1 VLVAWFSQS
10 RLREALGHCFAAKWI
25 MTGMMIRNLL
35 LTSALFC
42 SMAASHAMAQSIR
55 TIESAPLQE
64 VGPWGAA
71 ALPLGL
77 ERLDSDL
84 WQGADPGTLALAFER
99 IGPDLRFPA
108 LQRLVRQAVFSGGSA
123 PVGDLDLARAR
134 FLAANRL
141 GPSEAATRLFQTVPR
156 LSADPALVNLAIDA
170 AFRAGRADEAC
181 GWVASPGLEDAN
193 SMSTSSSWLET
204 RATCYALNGEAAAAN
219 LSVDLARGK
228 GQTDTWLGRAVAAAS
243 GPVTNPPP
251 FRADS
256 GRALVLSMKA
266 QLKLPKALASSG
278 DPSALSA
285 LINWP
290 DFATLI
296 PAEEV
301 APLVR
306 RAAQTGVASP
316 AQEALLRISL
326 PKPAMPLLQATD
338 ATLDPQIEAAGPP
351 LLPPSPPIAETWAKN
366 LSQANTAQ
374 GRALE
379 ARLLKADLQN
389 LIETAPEEIPAMTLP
404 ILAEAA
410 LWAGDVRLAKALE
423 VRSPIPLSP
432 RQRLVLAMLDPVSG
446 DRPVQRHVEAATNPN
461 SQRQAIR
468 DALIAWSAGMP
479 TLGGLAAL
487 VQPGLPDTKAG
498 QAGMRTA
505 LTLASERG
513 SKGEVALLVGVAL
526 QGQEPASADAETVA
540 IAVRA
545 LRRVGLSMQAL
556 DLAREYLLAI
566 DMAVP
571 TRAAPAATPAVNTVT
586 AKPNPATATS
596 PSGLRTSAPAT
607 RQPKAIA
614 PASTAQSNQP
624 KPAPS
629 PRTLPASPAPKAK
642 TKAPSKP
649 SWTPPK

>member
-1 VLVAWFSQS
+1 
-10 RLREALGHCFAAKWI
+10 
-25 MTGMMIRNLL
+25 MMIRNLL

-42 SMAASHAMAQSIR
+42 SMTASHAVAQSIR

-84 WQGADPGTLALAFER
+84 WQGADPGTLAVAFER

-123 PVGDLDLARAR
+123 PAGDFDLARAR

-156 LSADPALVNLAIDA
+156 LSADPALLSLAIDA
-170 AFRAGRADEAC
+170 AFRAGRTDEAC
-181 GWVASPGLEDAN
+181 GWVASQGQEDAN
-193 SMSTSSSWLET
+193 TASSSWLET

-219 LSVDLARGK
+219 LSFDLARGK

-266 QLKLPKALASSG
+266 QLKLPKALASNG

-290 DFATLI
+290 DFVNLI
-296 PAEEV
+296 PADEA

-316 AQEALLRISL
+316 AQEALLRIPL
-326 PKPAMPLLQATD
+326 PPPTMPVAPVTE
-338 ATLDPQIEAAGPP
+338 AGTGPQIDAAA
-351 LLPPSPPIAETWAKN
+351 PPIAETWA
-366 LSQANTAQ
+366 QIIRQTNTAQ

-379 ARLLKADLQN
+379 ARLLKTDLQN
-389 LIETAPEEIPAMTLP
+389 LVETAPEQVPAGTLP
-404 ILAEAA
+404 LLAEAA
-410 LWAGDVRLAKALE
+410 LWAGDIRLAKALE
-423 VRSPIPLSP
+423 VRSPMPLSP
-432 RQRLVLAMLDPVSG
+432 RQRLVLAMLDPMPN
-446 DRPVQRHVEAATNPN
+446 DRPVQRHIEAATNPS

-468 DALIAWSAGMP
+468 DALVAWSAGMP
-479 TLGGLAAL
+479 TLGGLATL
-487 VQPGLPDTKAG
+487 VQPGLPDIKGG

-505 LTLASERG
+505 LNLAAERG
-513 SKGEVALLVGVAL
+513 SKGEVALLVGLAL
-526 QGQEPASADAETVA
+526 QGQEPASADAETLA

-545 LRRVGLSMQAL
+545 LRRVGLSAQAV
-556 DLAREYLLAI
+556 DLAREYLLAL
-566 DMAVP
+566 DMVVP
-571 TRAAPAATPAVNTVT
+571 TRAAAASTPAVNAVA
-586 AKPNPATATS
+586 AKPNLASAT
-596 PSGLRTSAPAT
+596 
-607 RQPKAIA
+607 QP
-614 PASTAQSNQP
+614 NQP
-624 KPAPS
+624 KPAPIA
-629 PRTLPASPAPKAK
+629 RTLPSAPEPKAK
-642 TKAPSKP
+642 AKAQSKP

>member
-1 VLVAWFSQS
+1 
-10 RLREALGHCFAAKWI
+10 

-42 SMAASHAMAQSIR
+42 SMPASHAVAQSIR

-84 WQGADPGTLALAFER
+84 WQGADPGTLKLAFER

-123 PVGDLDLARAR
+123 PAGDLDLARAR

-266 QLKLPKALASSG
+266 QLKLPKSLASNG

-285 LINWP
+285 LISWP
-290 DFATLI
+290 DFVTII

-316 AQEALLRISL
+316 AQEGLLRIPPL
-326 PKPAMPLLQATD
+326 PPPMSPAPATD
-338 ATLDPQIEAAGPP
+338 ATLGPQIEAAAPP
-351 LLPPSPPIAETWAKN
+351 PPPPPIAETWTKT
-366 LSQANTAQ
+366 LSQTNTAQ

-379 ARLLKADLQN
+379 ARLLRTDLQS
-389 LIETAPEEIPAMTLP
+389 LIETAPEQIPAMTIP

-410 LWAGDVRLAKALE
+410 LWVGDIRLAKALE

-432 RQRLVLAMLDPVSG
+432 RLQLVLAMLDPMSG
-446 DRPVQRHVEAATNPN
+446 DRPVQRHIEAATNPS

-468 DALIAWSAGMP
+468 DALIAWSAGTP
-479 TLGGLAAL
+479 TRGGLAAL
-487 VQPGLPDTKAG
+487 VHPGLPDIKGG

-505 LTLASERG
+505 LTLAAERG
-513 SKGEVALLVGVAL
+513 SKGEVALLVGLAL

-545 LRRVGLSMQAL
+545 LRRVGLSTQAV
-556 DLAREYLLAI
+556 DLAREYLLAL

-571 TRAAPAATPAVNTVT
+571 TRAAPTTTPAVNAATS
-586 AKPNPATATS
+586 KPNPASAAS

-607 RQPKAIA
+607 SQPKNLT
-614 PASTAQSNQP
+614 PVLTAQPNQP

-629 PRTLPASPAPKAK
+629 PRTLPPAPAPKAK

-649 SWTPPK
+649 NWTPPK

>member
-1 VLVAWFSQS
+1 
-10 RLREALGHCFAAKWI
+10 
-25 MTGMMIRNLL
+25 MMIRNLL

-42 SMAASHAMAQSIR
+42 SMPASHAVAQSIR
-55 TIESAPLQE
+55 TIESSPLQE

-84 WQGADPGTLALAFER
+84 WQGADPGTLKLAFER

-123 PVGDLDLARAR
+123 PAGDLDLARAR

-266 QLKLPKALASSG
+266 QLKLPKSLASNG

-285 LINWP
+285 LISWP
-290 DFATLI
+290 DFVTII

-301 APLVR
+301 APLLR

-316 AQEALLRISL
+316 AQEGLLRIPPL
-326 PKPAMPLLQATD
+326 PPPMSPAPATD
-338 ATLDPQIEAAGPP
+338 ATLGPQIEAAAPP
-351 LLPPSPPIAETWAKN
+351 PPPPPIAETWTKT
-366 LSQANTAQ
+366 LSQTNTAQ

-379 ARLLKADLQN
+379 ARLLRTDLQS
-389 LIETAPEEIPAMTLP
+389 LIETAPEQIPAMTIP

-410 LWAGDVRLAKALE
+410 LWVGDIRLAKALE

-432 RQRLVLAMLDPVSG
+432 RLQLVLAMLDPMSG
-446 DRPVQRHVEAATNPN
+446 DRPVQRHIEAATNPS

-468 DALIAWSAGMP
+468 DALIAWSAGTP
-479 TLGGLAAL
+479 TRGGLAAL
-487 VQPGLPDTKAG
+487 VHPGLPDIKGG

-505 LTLASERG
+505 LTLAAERG
-513 SKGEVALLVGVAL
+513 SKGEVALLVGLAL

-545 LRRVGLSMQAL
+545 LRRVGLSTQAV
-556 DLAREYLLAI
+556 DLAREYLLAL

-571 TRAAPAATPAVNTVT
+571 TRAAPTTTPAVNAATS
-586 AKPNPATATS
+586 KPNPASAAS

-607 RQPKAIA
+607 SQPKNLT
-614 PASTAQSNQP
+614 PVLTAQPNQP

-629 PRTLPASPAPKAK
+629 PRTLPPAPAPKAK

-649 SWTPPK
+649 NWTPPK

>member
-1 VLVAWFSQS
+1 
-10 RLREALGHCFAAKWI
+10 

-42 SMAASHAMAQSIR
+42 SMSASHAAAQSIR

-123 PVGDLDLARAR
+123 PAGDLDLARAR

-181 GWVASPGLEDAN
+181 GWVASPGLEDLN

-266 QLKLPKALASSG
+266 RLKLPKALASNG
-278 DPSALSA
+278 DPPALSA

-290 DFATLI
+290 DFATLV
-296 PAEEV
+296 PAEEA

-316 AQEALLRISL
+316 AQEGLLRIALS
-326 PKPAMPLLQATD
+326 PTPMPLAAATD
-338 ATLDPQIEAAGPP
+338 ATLGPEIEAAAPP
-351 LLPPSPPIAETWAKN
+351 PPPPPIAETWAKT
-366 LSQANTAQ
+366 LSLSNTAQ

-379 ARLLKADLQN
+379 ARLLKPDLQN
-389 LIETAPEEIPAMTLP
+389 LIETAPEQIPAMTIP

-410 LWAGDVRLAKALE
+410 LWVGDIRLAKALE

-432 RQRLVLAMLDPVSG
+432 RQQLVLSMMDARSS
-446 DRPVQRHVEAATNPN
+446 DRPVQRHIEAATNPS

-468 DALIAWSAGMP
+468 DALIAWSAGTP
-479 TLGGLAAL
+479 TRGGLAAL
-487 VQPGLPDTKAG
+487 VHPGLPDMKSG

-505 LTLASERG
+505 LTLAAERG
-513 SKGEVALLVGVAL
+513 SKGEVALLVGLAL
-526 QGQEPASADAETVA
+526 QGQEPASADAETIA

-545 LRRVGLSMQAL
+545 LRRVGLLTQAV
-556 DLAREYLLAI
+556 DLAREYLLAL
-566 DMAVP
+566 DMVVP
-571 TRAAPAATPAVNTVT
+571 TRAAPTNTPAVNAATS
-586 AKPNPATATS
+586 KPNPASAAS

-607 RQPKAIA
+607 SQPKAMA
-614 PASTAQSNQP
+614 PASSAQPNQP
-624 KPAPS
+624 KPATS
-629 PRTLPASPAPKAK
+629 PRTLPTPPAPKAK
-642 TKAPSKP
+642 APSKP
-649 SWTPPK
+649 TWTPPK

>member
-1 VLVAWFSQS
+1 
-10 RLREALGHCFAAKWI
+10 
-25 MTGMMIRNLL
+25 MMIRNLL

-42 SMAASHAMAQSIR
+42 SMTASHAVAQSFR

-77 ERLDSDL
+77 ERLESDL
-84 WQGADPGTLALAFER
+84 WQGADPGTLAIAFER

-108 LQRLVRQAVFSGGSA
+108 LQRLVRQAVFSGGAA
-123 PVGDLDLARAR
+123 PAGDFDLARAR

-156 LSADPALVNLAIDA
+156 LSADPALLSLAIDA
-170 AFRAGRADEAC
+170 AFRAGRTDEAC
-181 GWVASPGLEDAN
+181 GWVASQGQEDAN
-193 SMSTSSSWLET
+193 TASSSWLET

-266 QLKLPKALASSG
+266 QLKLPKALASNG

-290 DFATLI
+290 DFVSLV
-296 PAEEV
+296 PADEA

-316 AQEALLRISL
+316 AQEALLRIPL
-326 PKPAMPLLQATD
+326 PPPIMPVAPVTEATIG
-338 ATLDPQIEAAGPP
+338 PQIEAAA
-351 LLPPSPPIAETWAKN
+351 PPIAETFA
-366 LSQANTAQ
+366 QIIRQTNTAQ

-389 LIETAPEEIPAMTLP
+389 LVETAPEQIPAVALP
-404 ILAEAA
+404 LLAEAA
-410 LWAGDVRLAKALE
+410 LWAGDIRLAKALE
-423 VRSPIPLSP
+423 VRSPMPLSP
-432 RQRLVLAMLDPVSG
+432 RQRLVLAMLDPLPN
-446 DRPVQRHVEAATNPN
+446 DRPVQRHIEAATNPS

-468 DALIAWSAGMP
+468 DALVAWSAGMP
-479 TLGGLAAL
+479 TLGGLATL
-487 VQPGLPDTKAG
+487 VQPGLPDIKGG

-505 LTLASERG
+505 LTLAAERG
-513 SKGEVALLVGVAL
+513 SKGEVALLVGLAL

-545 LRRVGLSMQAL
+545 LRRVGLSTQAV
-556 DLAREYLLAI
+556 DLAREYLLAL
-566 DMAVP
+566 DMVVP
-571 TRAAPAATPAVNTVT
+571 TRAAAASTPAVNAVA
-586 AKPNPATATS
+586 AKPNLA
-596 PSGLRTSAPAT
+596 SAA
-607 RQPKAIA
+607 QP
-614 PASTAQSNQP
+614 NEP
-624 KPAPS
+624 KPAPIT
-629 PRTLPASPAPKAK
+629 RTLPSAPVPKAK

>member
-1 VLVAWFSQS
+1 
-10 RLREALGHCFAAKWI
+10 
-25 MTGMMIRNLL
+25 MMIRNLL

-42 SMAASHAMAQSIR
+42 FVAASPVMAQSIR

-84 WQGADPGTLALAFER
+84 WQGADPGTLKLAFER

-123 PVGDLDLARAR
+123 PTGDLDLARAR

-141 GPSEAATRLFQTVPR
+141 GPSEAVTRLFQTVPR

-181 GWVASPGLEDAN
+181 GWVASRGLDEAN
-193 SMSTSSSWLET
+193 ERSSSPNWMET

-219 LSVDLARGK
+219 LSVDLARSK
-228 GQTDTWLGRAVAAAS
+228 GQTDTWLGRAVAAVS

-256 GRALVLSMKA
+256 GHALVLSMKA
-266 QLKLPKALASSG
+266 QLKLPKALASSA
-278 DPSALSA
+278 DPTALSPI
-285 LINWP
+285 LNWP
-290 DFATLI
+290 DFETRVSKDEALLI
-296 PAEEV
+296 
-301 APLVR
+301 LR
-306 RAAQTGVASP
+306 RAAQIGVASP
-316 AQEALLRISL
+316 SQEALLRVPL
-326 PKPAMPLLQATD
+326 PAPTALPAPATD
-338 ATLDPQIEAAGPP
+338 PELGPP
-351 LLPPSPPIAETWAKN
+351 VDVAAPRLPQPAPPPPVAETWAKTFN
-366 LSQANTAQ
+366 QTTSAQ

-379 ARLLKADLQN
+379 ARLL
-389 LIETAPEEIPAMTLP
+389 IEELKSLVDTAPDQIPPLAMQS
-404 ILAEAA
+404 LAEAA

-423 VRSPIPLSP
+423 IRSPIPLSP
-432 RQRLVLAMLDPVSG
+432 RQRLVLAFLDPAAG
-446 DRPVQRHVEAATNPN
+446 DRLVQRHIEAAINP
-461 SQRQAIR
+461 SAQRQAIR
-468 DALIAWSAGMP
+468 DALIAWSAGIP
-479 TLGGLAAL
+479 TSGGLATL
-487 VQPGLPDTKAG
+487 VQPGLPDIKGG

-505 LTLASERG
+505 LTLAAERG
-513 SKGEVALLVGVAL
+513 SKGEVALLVGLAL

-545 LRRVGLSMQAL
+545 LRRVGLSTQAV
-556 DLAREYLLAI
+556 DLAREYLLAL

-571 TRAAPAATPAVNTVT
+571 TRPVPAPTPASQASA
-586 AKPNPATATS
+586 AKSNPVQTT
-596 PSGLRTSAPAT
+596 PTTGLRANTSAPSQSKTTSPAGAA
-607 RQPKAIA
+607 RPSQAI
-614 PASTAQSNQP
+614 
-624 KPAPS
+624 PAPS
-629 PRTLPASPAPKAK
+629 TRASAPKAEPKAK

>member
-1 VLVAWFSQS
+1 
-10 RLREALGHCFAAKWI
+10 
-25 MTGMMIRNLL
+25 MMIRNLL

-42 SMAASHAMAQSIR
+42 SMPASHAVAQSIR
-55 TIESAPLQE
+55 TIESSPLQE

-84 WQGADPGTLALAFER
+84 WQGADPGTLKLAFER

-123 PVGDLDLARAR
+123 PAGDLDLARAR

-266 QLKLPKALASSG
+266 QLKLPKSLASNG

-285 LINWP
+285 LISWP
-290 DFATLI
+290 DFVTII

-316 AQEALLRISL
+316 AQEGLLRIPPL
-326 PKPAMPLLQATD
+326 PPLMSPAPATD
-338 ATLDPQIEAAGPP
+338 ATLGPQIEAAAPP
-351 LLPPSPPIAETWAKN
+351 PPPPPIAETWTKT
-366 LSQANTAQ
+366 LSQTNTAQ

-379 ARLLKADLQN
+379 ARLLRTDLQS
-389 LIETAPEEIPAMTLP
+389 LIETAPEQIPAMTIP

-410 LWAGDVRLAKALE
+410 LWVGDIRLAKALE

-432 RQRLVLAMLDPVSG
+432 RLQLVLAMLDPMSV
-446 DRPVQRHVEAATNPN
+446 DRPVQRHIEAATNPS

-468 DALIAWSAGMP
+468 DALIAWSAGTP
-479 TLGGLAAL
+479 TRGGLAAL
-487 VQPGLPDTKAG
+487 VHPGLPDIKGG

-505 LTLASERG
+505 LTLAAERG
-513 SKGEVALLVGVAL
+513 SKGEVALLVGLAL

-545 LRRVGLSMQAL
+545 LRRVGLSTQAV
-556 DLAREYLLAI
+556 DLAREYLLAL

-571 TRAAPAATPAVNTVT
+571 TRAAPITTPAVNAATS
-586 AKPNPATATS
+586 KPNPASAAS

-607 RQPKAIA
+607 SQPKNLT
-614 PASTAQSNQP
+614 PALTAQPNQP

-629 PRTLPASPAPKAK
+629 PRTLPPAPAPKAK
-642 TKAPSKP
+642 TKALSKP
-649 SWTPPK
+649 NWTPPK

>member
-1 VLVAWFSQS
+1 
-10 RLREALGHCFAAKWI
+10 
-25 MTGMMIRNLL
+25 MMIRNLL

-42 SMAASHAMAQSIR
+42 SMPASHAVAQSIR

-84 WQGADPGTLALAFER
+84 WQGADPGTLKLAFER

-123 PVGDLDLARAR
+123 PAGDLDLARAR

-266 QLKLPKALASSG
+266 QLKLPKSLASNG

-285 LINWP
+285 LISWP
-290 DFATLI
+290 DFVTII

-316 AQEALLRISL
+316 AQEGLLRIPPL
-326 PKPAMPLLQATD
+326 PPPMSPAPATD
-338 ATLDPQIEAAGPP
+338 ATLGPQIEAAAPP
-351 LLPPSPPIAETWAKN
+351 PPPPPIAETWTKT
-366 LSQANTAQ
+366 LSQTNTAQ

-379 ARLLKADLQN
+379 ARLLRTDLQS
-389 LIETAPEEIPAMTLP
+389 LIETAPEQIPAMTIP

-410 LWAGDVRLAKALE
+410 LWVGDIRLAKALE

-432 RQRLVLAMLDPVSG
+432 RLQLVLAMLDPMSG
-446 DRPVQRHVEAATNPN
+446 DRPVQRHIEAATNPS

-468 DALIAWSAGMP
+468 DALIAWSAGTP
-479 TLGGLAAL
+479 TRGGLAAL
-487 VQPGLPDTKAG
+487 VHPGLPDIKGG

-505 LTLASERG
+505 LTLAAERG
-513 SKGEVALLVGVAL
+513 SKGEVALLVGLAL

-545 LRRVGLSMQAL
+545 LRRVGLSTQAV
-556 DLAREYLLAI
+556 DLAREYLLAL

-571 TRAAPAATPAVNTVT
+571 TRAAPTTTPAVNAATS
-586 AKPNPATATS
+586 KPNPASAAS

-607 RQPKAIA
+607 SQPKNLT
-614 PASTAQSNQP
+614 PVLTAQPNQP

-629 PRTLPASPAPKAK
+629 PRTLPPAPAPKAK

-649 SWTPPK
+649 NWTPPK

>member
-1 VLVAWFSQS
+1 
-10 RLREALGHCFAAKWI
+10 
-25 MTGMMIRNLL
+25 MMIRNLL

-42 SMAASHAMAQSIR
+42 SMAASHAVAQSIR

-64 VGPWGAA
+64 VGAWGAA

-123 PVGDLDLARAR
+123 PGGDLDLARAR

-156 LSADPALVNLAIDA
+156 LNADPALVNLAIDA
-170 AFRAGRADEAC
+170 AFRAGRAEEAC

-193 SMSTSSSWLET
+193 STSTSSSWLET

-228 GQTDTWLGRAVAAAS
+228 GQTDTWFGRAVAAAS

-266 QLKLPKALASSG
+266 QLKLPKALAISG
-278 DPSALSA
+278 DPSSLSA

-316 AQEALLRISL
+316 AQEGLLRIPRL
-326 PKPAMPLLQATD
+326 PPPMPFALATD
-338 ATLDPQIEAAGPP
+338 ATLGPQIEAAA
-351 LLPPSPPIAETWAKN
+351 LPPPPPPPPIAETWAKT
-366 LSQANTAQ
+366 LSQTNTAQ

-389 LIETAPEEIPAMTLP
+389 LVETAPEEIPAMTLP

-410 LWAGDVRLAKALE
+410 LWAGDIQLAKALE

-432 RQRLVLAMLDPVSG
+432 RQKLVLAMLDPMSG
-446 DRPVQRHVEAATNPN
+446 DRPVQRHIEAATNPS

-479 TLGGLAAL
+479 TLGALATL
-487 VQPGLPDTKAG
+487 VQPGLPDIKGG

-505 LTLASERG
+505 LTLAAERG
-513 SKGEVALLVGVAL
+513 SKGEVALLVGLAL

-545 LRRVGLSMQAL
+545 LRRVGLSTQAV
-556 DLAREYLLAI
+556 DLAREYLLALE
-566 DMAVP
+566 MVVP

-586 AKPNPATATS
+586 TKPSPASAAS
-596 PSGLRTSAPAT
+596 PGSLRTSAPA
-607 RQPKAIA
+607 
-614 PASTAQSNQP
+614 ASQP
-624 KPAPS
+624 KPATP
-629 PRTLPASPAPKAK
+629 PRTLPPSPAPKA
-642 TKAPSKP
+642 KAPSKP

>member
-1 VLVAWFSQS
+1 MLVAWFSQS

-42 SMAASHAMAQSIR
+42 SMPASHAVAQSIR
-55 TIESAPLQE
+55 TIESSPLQE

-84 WQGADPGTLALAFER
+84 WQGADPGTLKLAFER

-123 PVGDLDLARAR
+123 PAGDLDLARAR

-266 QLKLPKALASSG
+266 QLKLPKSLASNG

-285 LINWP
+285 LISWP
-290 DFATLI
+290 DFVTII

-301 APLVR
+301 APLLR

-316 AQEALLRISL
+316 AQEGLLRIPPL
-326 PKPAMPLLQATD
+326 PPPMSPAPATD
-338 ATLDPQIEAAGPP
+338 ATLGPQIEAAAPP
-351 LLPPSPPIAETWAKN
+351 PPPPPIAETWTKT
-366 LSQANTAQ
+366 LSQTNTAQ

-379 ARLLKADLQN
+379 ARLLRTDLQS
-389 LIETAPEEIPAMTLP
+389 LIETAPEQIPAMTIP

-410 LWAGDVRLAKALE
+410 LWVGDIRLAKALE

-432 RQRLVLAMLDPVSG
+432 RLQLVLAMLDPMSG
-446 DRPVQRHVEAATNPN
+446 DRPVQRHIEAATNPS

-468 DALIAWSAGMP
+468 DALIAWSAGTP
-479 TLGGLAAL
+479 TRGGLAAL
-487 VQPGLPDTKAG
+487 VHPGLPDIKGG

-505 LTLASERG
+505 LTLAAERG
-513 SKGEVALLVGVAL
+513 SKGEVALLVGLAL

-545 LRRVGLSMQAL
+545 LRRVGLSTQAV
-556 DLAREYLLAI
+556 DLAREYLLAL

-571 TRAAPAATPAVNTVT
+571 TRAAPTTTPAVNAATS
-586 AKPNPATATS
+586 KPNPASAAS

-607 RQPKAIA
+607 SQPKNLT
-614 PASTAQSNQP
+614 PVLTAQPNQP

-629 PRTLPASPAPKAK
+629 PRTLPPAPAPKAK

-649 SWTPPK
+649 NWTPPK

>member
-1 VLVAWFSQS
+1 MLVAWFSQS
-10 RLREALGHCFAAKWI
+10 GLREALGHCFAAKWI

-42 SMAASHAMAQSIR
+42 SMPASHAVAQSIR

-84 WQGADPGTLALAFER
+84 WQGADPGTLKLAFER

-123 PVGDLDLARAR
+123 PAGDLDLARAR

-266 QLKLPKALASSG
+266 QLKLPKSLASNG

-285 LINWP
+285 LISWP
-290 DFATLI
+290 DFVTII

-316 AQEALLRISL
+316 AQEGLLRIPPL
-326 PKPAMPLLQATD
+326 PPPMSPAPATD
-338 ATLDPQIEAAGPP
+338 ATLGPQIEAAAPP
-351 LLPPSPPIAETWAKN
+351 PPPPPIAETWTKT
-366 LSQANTAQ
+366 LSQTNTAQ

-379 ARLLKADLQN
+379 ARLLRTDLQS
-389 LIETAPEEIPAMTLP
+389 LIETAPEQIPAMTIP

-410 LWAGDVRLAKALE
+410 LWVGDIRLAKALE

-432 RQRLVLAMLDPVSG
+432 RLQLVLAMLDPMSG
-446 DRPVQRHVEAATNPN
+446 DRPVQRHIEAATNPS

-468 DALIAWSAGMP
+468 DALIAWSAGTP
-479 TLGGLAAL
+479 TRGGLAAL
-487 VQPGLPDTKAG
+487 VHPGLPDIKGG

-505 LTLASERG
+505 LTLAAERG
-513 SKGEVALLVGVAL
+513 SKGEVALLVGLAL

-545 LRRVGLSMQAL
+545 LRRVGLSTQAV
-556 DLAREYLLAI
+556 DLAREYLLAL

-571 TRAAPAATPAVNTVT
+571 TRAAPTTTPAVNAATS
-586 AKPNPATATS
+586 KPNPASAAS

-607 RQPKAIA
+607 SQPKNLT
-614 PASTAQSNQP
+614 PVLTAQPNQP

-629 PRTLPASPAPKAK
+629 PRTLPPAPAPKAK

-649 SWTPPK
+649 NWTPPK

>member
-42 SMAASHAMAQSIR
+42 SMAASHAVAQSIR

-123 PVGDLDLARAR
+123 PAGDLDLARAR

-181 GWVASPGLEDAN
+181 GWVASPGLEDVN
-193 SMSTSSSWLET
+193 SISTSSSWLET

-251 FRADS
+251 FRAES

-266 QLKLPKALASSG
+266 QLKLPKALASNG

-290 DFATLI
+290 DFATRI
-296 PAEEV
+296 PANEA

-316 AQEALLRISL
+316 AQEALLRI
-326 PKPAMPLLQATD
+326 PLLPPPMPPAPATD
-338 ATLDPQIEAAGPP
+338 ATLGPEIEAVAPP
-351 LLPPSPPIAETWAKN
+351 PPPPPIAETWAKT
-366 LSQANTAQ
+366 LSQTNTAQ

-379 ARLLKADLQN
+379 ARLLKPDLQN
-389 LIETAPEEIPAMTLP
+389 LIETAPEQIPALTIP

-410 LWAGDVRLAKALE
+410 LWVGDIRLAKALE

-432 RQRLVLAMLDPVSG
+432 RQKLVLAMLDATSS
-446 DRPVQRHVEAATNPN
+446 DRPVQRHIEAATNPS

-468 DALIAWSAGMP
+468 DALIAWSAGTP
-479 TLGGLAAL
+479 TRGGLAAL
-487 VQPGLPDTKAG
+487 VHPGLPDIKGG

-505 LTLASERG
+505 LTLAAERG
-513 SKGEVALLVGVAL
+513 SKGEVALLVGLAL
-526 QGQEPASADAETVA
+526 QGQEPASADAETIA

-545 LRRVGLSMQAL
+545 LRRVGLSTQAV
-556 DLAREYLLAI
+556 DLAREYLLAL

-571 TRAAPAATPAVNTVT
+571 TRAAAASTPAVNAIA
-586 AKPNPATATS
+586 AKPNLA
-596 PSGLRTSAPAT
+596 SAA
-607 RQPKAIA
+607 QP
-614 PASTAQSNQP
+614 NQP
-624 KPAPS
+624 KLEPLS
-629 PRTLPASPAPKAK
+629 RTLPTAPAPKAK
-642 TKAPSKP
+642 AASKP

>member
-1 VLVAWFSQS
+1 MLVAWFSQS

-42 SMAASHAMAQSIR
+42 SMAASHAVAQSIR

-123 PVGDLDLARAR
+123 PAGDLDLARAR

-170 AFRAGRADEAC
+170 AFRAGRTDESC
-181 GWVASPGLEDAN
+181 GWVASPGLEDVN
-193 SMSTSSSWLET
+193 SLSTSSSWLET

-251 FRADS
+251 FRAES

-266 QLKLPKALASSG
+266 QLKLPKALASNG

-290 DFATLI
+290 DFATRI
-296 PAEEV
+296 PADEA

-316 AQEALLRISL
+316 AQEALLRIPLL
-326 PKPAMPLLQATD
+326 PPPMPLAPATD
-338 ATLDPQIEAAGPP
+338 ATLGPEIEAVAPP
-351 LLPPSPPIAETWAKN
+351 PPPPPIAETWAKT
-366 LSQANTAQ
+366 LSQTNTAQ

-379 ARLLKADLQN
+379 ARLLKPDLQN
-389 LIETAPEEIPAMTLP
+389 LIETAPEQIPALTIP

-410 LWAGDVRLAKALE
+410 LWVGDIRLAKALE

-432 RQRLVLAMLDPVSG
+432 RQKLVLAMLDATSS
-446 DRPVQRHVEAATNPN
+446 DRPVQRHIEAATNPS

-468 DALIAWSAGMP
+468 DALIAWSAGTP
-479 TLGGLAAL
+479 TRGGLAAL
-487 VQPGLPDTKAG
+487 VHPGLPDIKGG

-505 LTLASERG
+505 LTLAAERG
-513 SKGEVALLVGVAL
+513 SKGEVALLVGLAL
-526 QGQEPASADAETVA
+526 QGQEPASADAETIA

-545 LRRVGLSMQAL
+545 LRRVGLSTQAV
-556 DLAREYLLAI
+556 DLAREYLLAL

-571 TRAAPAATPAVNTVT
+571 TRAAAASTPAVNAIA
-586 AKPNPATATS
+586 AKPNLA
-596 PSGLRTSAPAT
+596 SAA
-607 RQPKAIA
+607 QP
-614 PASTAQSNQP
+614 NQP
-624 KPAPS
+624 KLEPLS
-629 PRTLPASPAPKAK
+629 RTLPPSPAPKAK
-642 TKAPSKP
+642 AASKP

>member
-1 VLVAWFSQS
+1 
-10 RLREALGHCFAAKWI
+10 
-25 MTGMMIRNLL
+25 MMIRNLL

-42 SMAASHAMAQSIR
+42 SMPASHAVAQSIR
-55 TIESAPLQE
+55 TIESSPLQE

-84 WQGADPGTLALAFER
+84 WQGADPGTLKLAFER

-123 PVGDLDLARAR
+123 PAGDLDLARAR

-266 QLKLPKALASSG
+266 QLKLPKSLASNG

-285 LINWP
+285 LISWP
-290 DFATLI
+290 DFVTII

-301 APLVR
+301 APLLR

-316 AQEALLRISL
+316 AQEGLLRIPPL
-326 PKPAMPLLQATD
+326 PPPMSPAPATD
-338 ATLDPQIEAAGPP
+338 ATLGPQIEAAAPP
-351 LLPPSPPIAETWAKN
+351 PPPPPIAETWTKT
-366 LSQANTAQ
+366 LSQTNTAQ

-379 ARLLKADLQN
+379 ARLLRTDLQS
-389 LIETAPEEIPAMTLP
+389 LIETAPEQIPAMTIP

-410 LWAGDVRLAKALE
+410 LWVGDIRLAKALE

-432 RQRLVLAMLDPVSG
+432 RLQLVLAMLDPMSV
-446 DRPVQRHVEAATNPN
+446 DRPVQRHIEAATNPS

-468 DALIAWSAGMP
+468 DALIAWSAGTP
-479 TLGGLAAL
+479 TRGGLAAL
-487 VQPGLPDTKAG
+487 VHPGLPDIKGG

-505 LTLASERG
+505 LTLAAERG
-513 SKGEVALLVGVAL
+513 SKGEVALLVGLAL

-545 LRRVGLSMQAL
+545 LRRVGLSTQAV
-556 DLAREYLLAI
+556 DLAREYLLAL

-571 TRAAPAATPAVNTVT
+571 TRAAPTTTPAVNAATS
-586 AKPNPATATS
+586 KPNPASAAS

-607 RQPKAIA
+607 SQPKNLT
-614 PASTAQSNQP
+614 PALTAQPNQP

-629 PRTLPASPAPKAK
+629 PRTLPPAPAPKAK
-642 TKAPSKP
+642 TKALSKP
-649 SWTPPK
+649 NWTPPK

>member
-1 VLVAWFSQS
+1 
-10 RLREALGHCFAAKWI
+10 
-25 MTGMMIRNLL
+25 MMIRNLL

-42 SMAASHAMAQSIR
+42 SMTASHAVAQSIR

-123 PVGDLDLARAR
+123 PAGDLDLARAR

-181 GWVASPGLEDAN
+181 GWVASPGLEDVN

-266 QLKLPKALASSG
+266 QLKLPKALASNG

-290 DFATLI
+290 DFATRI
-296 PAEEV
+296 PADEA

-316 AQEALLRISL
+316 AQEVLLRIPL
-326 PKPAMPLLQATD
+326 PPPPMPLAAATD
-338 ATLDPQIEAAGPP
+338 ATLGPQIEAAAPP
-351 LLPPSPPIAETWAKN
+351 PPPPPPPIAETWAKTF
-366 LSQANTAQ
+366 SQTNTAQ

-379 ARLLKADLQN
+379 ARLLKSDLQN
-389 LIETAPEEIPAMTLP
+389 LIETAPEQIPAMTIP

-410 LWAGDVRLAKALE
+410 LWLGDIRLAKALE
-423 VRSPIPLSP
+423 VRSPTPLSP
-432 RQRLVLAMLDPVSG
+432 RQQLVLAMLDATSS
-446 DRPVQRHVEAATNPN
+446 DRPVQRHIEAAANPS
-461 SQRQAIR
+461 SQRQANR
-468 DALIAWSAGMP
+468 DALIAWSAGTP
-479 TLGGLAAL
+479 TRGGLAAL
-487 VQPGLPDTKAG
+487 VHPGLPDIKGG

-505 LTLASERG
+505 LTLAAERG
-513 SKGEVALLVGVAL
+513 SKGEVALLLGLAL

-545 LRRVGLSMQAL
+545 LRRVGLSTQAV
-556 DLAREYLLAI
+556 DLAREYLLAL

-571 TRAAPAATPAVNTVT
+571 TRAAPTAAPPVNTVT
-586 AKPNPATATS
+586 TKPSPASAAS
-596 PSGLRTSAPAT
+596 PGSLRTSAPAPS
-607 RQPKAIA
+607 QPKGIA
-614 PASTAQSNQP
+614 PASSAQPNQP
-624 KPAPS
+624 KPATS
-629 PRTLPASPAPKAK
+629 PRTLPTPPAPKAK
-642 TKAPSKP
+642 AKAPSKP

>member
-1 VLVAWFSQS
+1 
-10 RLREALGHCFAAKWI
+10 
-25 MTGMMIRNLL
+25 MMIRNLL
-35 LTSALFC
+35 LTSALVC
-42 SMAASHAMAQSIR
+42 SMAASHGVAQSIP

-71 ALPLGL
+71 ALPPGL

-108 LQRLVRQAVFSGGSA
+108 LQRLVRQAVFSGGAA
-123 PVGDLDLARAR
+123 PAGDLDLARAR

-141 GPSEAATRLFQTVPR
+141 GPSEAAMRLLQTVPR

-170 AFRAGRADEAC
+170 AFRAGRIDEAC

-193 SMSTSSSWLET
+193 SLSTSPSWLET
-204 RATCYALNGEAAAAN
+204 RATCYALNGAAAAAN

-256 GRALVLSMKA
+256 GRMLALSMKA
-266 QLKLPKALASSG
+266 QLKLPKALASNG
-278 DPSALSA
+278 DPSTLSA

-290 DFATLI
+290 DFRALV
-296 PAEEV
+296 PAEE
-301 APLVR
+301 ALPLVR

-316 AQEALLRISL
+316 AQEALLRIPL
-326 PKPAMPLLQATD
+326 PPPRKPLAQATD
-338 ATLDPQIEAAGPP
+338 ATLGPQLDAAAPP
-351 LLPPSPPIAETWAKN
+351 LPPPSPPIAETWAKT

-379 ARLLKADLQN
+379 ARLLKTDLQN
-389 LIETAPEEIPAMTLP
+389 LVETAPEQIPAMTLP
-404 ILAEAA
+404 LLAESA
-410 LWAGDVRLAKALE
+410 LWAGDIRLAKALE
-423 VRSPIPLSP
+423 IRSPMPLSP
-432 RQRLVLAMLDPVSG
+432 RQQLVLAMLDPTSN
-446 DRPVQRHVEAATNPN
+446 DRPVQRHIEAATNPS

-468 DALIAWSAGMP
+468 DALVAWSAGMP
-479 TLGGLAAL
+479 ALGGLAAL
-487 VQPGLPDTKAG
+487 VHPGLPDVKGG
-498 QAGMRTA
+498 QSGLRTA
-505 LTLASERG
+505 LTLAAERG
-513 SKGEVALLVGVAL
+513 SKGEVALLVGLAL

-540 IAVRA
+540 IAVGA
-545 LRRVGLSMQAL
+545 LRRVGLLTQAV
-556 DLAREYLLAI
+556 DLARDYLLAL

-571 TRAAPAATPAVNTVT
+571 TRVAPTTTPTVNAVTS
-586 AKPNPATATS
+586 KPNPASAAS
-596 PSGLRTSAPAT
+596 PSVSRTSTPT
-607 RQPKAIA
+607 TSQPKALA
-614 PASTAQSNQP
+614 PASTAQPNQP

-629 PRTLPASPAPKAK
+629 PRTLPPSSAPKGK
-642 TKAPSKP
+642 PKAPSKP